1 MPEKFAI
8 QLNKPIVSA
17 KLSDAQGTE
26 LLDESQQS
34 AKLFELQKE
43 NLSQVC
49 RTLQNATDKIKEFQ
63 QNVFKEYKEQIAKLS
78 VEIARKILMQQI
90 EQGDYKI
97 DTIIKEALKDAP
109 TYQNLIVHLNPEDLS
124 QYQKVGQNNTAELPE
139 GIEFTADSRIGRAE
153 CMLETPK
160 GIVELSIDEN
170 LDRIAKA
177 LGKVE

>member
-8 QLNKPIVSA
+8 QLNKPIISA
-17 KLSDAQGTE
+17 KLSDAQCTE

-43 NLSQVC
+43 NLSQLC
-49 RTLQNATDKIKEFQ
+49 RTLQNATEKIKEFQ
-63 QNVFKEYKEQIAKLS
+63 QNIFKEYKEQIAKLS
-78 VEIARKILMQQI
+78 VEIARKVLMQQI

-139 GIEFTADSRIGRAE
+139 GIEFTADSTVGRAE